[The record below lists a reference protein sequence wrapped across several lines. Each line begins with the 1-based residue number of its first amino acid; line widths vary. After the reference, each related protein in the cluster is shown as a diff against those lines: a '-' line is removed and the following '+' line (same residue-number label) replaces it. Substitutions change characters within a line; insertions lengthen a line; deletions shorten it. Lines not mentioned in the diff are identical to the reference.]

1 MSSLPKFVPD
11 LDHLNEADENDDFFH
26 PEAKIKLETLQV
38 EEDYNDF
45 EIQNDV
51 FEEPNFPEEEENLP
65 LKRTLRASKR
75 LQDYDVESPVAKKSL
90 TCKSCDK
97 VFRSKASFKRH
108 VPGCFIENGDDVIPA
123 TKRRRTRY
131 VTS

>member
-1 MSSLPKFVPD
+1 MKAIIVLSSLPNFVSD

-51 FEEPNFPEEEENLP
+51 FEEPNFTEEEEESLP

-90 TCKSCDK
+90 T
-97 VFRSKASFKRH
+97 FM
-108 VPGCFIENGDDVIPA
+108 
-123 TKRRRTRY
+123 
-131 VTS
+131 TSTH